1 MAQEVLVVEAVI
13 DLFLRQVLRDIRVL
27 LDARAEVLAFHPALH
42 SVALYPLVGILAQH
56 ALVDNRQQDAL
67 AVDQAARA
75 VHVVEHLVRVDEQLV
90 DDVRELLRAVVEV
103 DRRIR
108 QDDALDG
115 RVGDIALMPERD
127 VLESCDG
134 IAAVQAGHAG
144 DALAVDRV
152 ALVRHSGR
160 TLLARGEVLLSLAD
174 IRALQVADFRR
185 NLLERRGADGD
196 RRDEL
201 SVAVALDDLRSEAHR
216 RQAKLL
222 ADHLLNLRVDVRVRA
237 DSARELADRDDLLGM
252 LHALNVALDL
262 SAPEQELEAE
272 RHRLCMDAMR
282 ATDARRMLEFL
293 RAAAQ
298 DLAELLE
305 VIEDD
310 RAGIAHHHAVCR
322 VLDVRGRQALVDV
335 FGVITN
341 ILGDVRQER
350 DDVVVRDRLDL
361 MDAVDIEFCFR
372 ANVLGSL
379 FRDLSEFG
387 HGIAGSHLDIQD
399 LLPLVLDRPEMAH
412 FRLSITLDHLVIS
425 SSISWR
431 RLCTAEV
438 KTRRKNSN

>member
-1 MAQEVLVVEAVI
+1 MAV
-13 DLFLRQVLRDIRVL
+13 
-27 LDARAEVLAFHPALH
+27 
-42 SVALYPLVGILAQH
+42 
-56 ALVDNRQQDAL
+56 
-67 AVDQAARA
+67 
-75 VHVVEHLVRVDEQLV
+75 
-90 DDVRELLRAVVEV
+90 
-103 DRRIR
+103 
-108 QDDALDG
+108 
-115 RVGDIALMPERD
+115 
-127 VLESCDG
+127 
-134 IAAVQAGHAG
+134 
-144 DALAVDRV
+144 
-152 ALVRHSGR
+152 
-160 TLLARGEVLLSLAD
+160 T
-174 IRALQVADFRR
+174 
-185 NLLERRGADGD
+185 
-196 RRDEL
+196 
-201 SVAVALDDLRSEAHR
+201 LDDLRSEAHR
-216 RQAKLL
+216 RQAELL
-222 ADHLLNLRVDVRVRA
+222 ADHLLDLRVDVRVRA

-252 LHALNVALDL
+252 LHALNVALNF

-282 ATDARRMLEFL
+282 AADARRMLEFL

-322 VLDVRGRQALVDV
+322 VLDIRRRQALVDV